1 MSSKLTMRGVSQ
13 QRQVLVMLDGMPLN
27 DKNSGNVDWNA
38 IPVDVVDRIEVVRG
52 TASSLY
58 GTNAVAGVINIITK
72 DVDKQQIKL
81 KAGYGSYG
89 TYRWSVNIAQPIG
102 KKFSVNGGFNKEDSH
117 GYITQKFA
125 ANKAKKTSNKGTK
138 VTGYERVPNKKGE
151 PSYIYGD
158 GGKNTFTQ
166 NNWQVGMQYKFEES
180 KKLSFKMLH
189 NNYKYHSGTDPHT
202 YLYDAAGNSV
212 WSGTVNLAGTS
223 VSLGTYGKNGSKFF
237 SPYYGG
243 KEHSTYALSYNDE
256 DNNLKISAGINDI
269 KDNWYVSGSG
279 GLLTESPSKSWN
291 ISVQKE
297 IFNTEHDKLVV
308 GVDYLFGKTDSADTN
323 LTNWRDRNSKKDV
336 KAFASGKEKTVAA
349 YFENQH
355 RFDDKWK
362 FVLGGRYDSWK
373 NYEGASRY
381 YDKGKLV
388 SDPVLES
395 KRKTMFSPKVALQFK
410 PDEDTSYHVSWG
422 RSFRAPNIFE
432 LYKAAPGGTS
442 VTSTYKDS
450 NPDLNPET
458 VDAIEFGIKKQFNNS
473 KTSISAT
480 YFHSDIED
488 MIYTMDTGKKYH
500 LDALG
505 IDLKWTKPVNAA
517 KGKVDGV
524 EFEIDHQLSDTW
536 DVFVNYTY
544 QNSRITDNPLDR
556 KNEGK
561 QMAYVPK
568 YLFNGGISYHK
579 NKWSGSLVGNYTSKV
594 YSNADHSDYMTGYY
608 GCNDPYFVLNLSTHY
623 QLDKNTC
630 FNLDVNNILNRE
642 YYTYYTAPGR
652 NYFFSVE
659 RKF

>member
-1 MSSKLTMRGVSQ
+1 
-13 QRQVLVMLDGMPLN
+13 
-27 DKNSGNVDWNA
+27 
-38 IPVDVVDRIEVVRG
+38 
-52 TASSLY
+52 
-58 GTNAVAGVINIITK
+58 
-72 DVDKQQIKL
+72 
-81 KAGYGSYG
+81 
-89 TYRWSVNIAQPIG
+89 
-102 KKFSVNGGFNKEDSH
+102 
-117 GYITQKFA
+117 
-125 ANKAKKTSNKGTK
+125 
-138 VTGYERVPNKKGE
+138 
-151 PSYIYGD
+151 
-158 GGKNTFTQ
+158 
-166 NNWQVGMQYKFEES
+166 MQYKFEES

-323 LTNWRDRNSKKDV
+323 LTNWRDRNSKKDI

-373 NYEGASRY
+373 NYDGASRY
-381 YDKGKLV
+381 YNKGKLV

-395 KRKTMFSPKVALQFK
+395 KRKTMFSPKVALQFR

-458 VDAIEFGIKKQFNNS
+458 VDAIEFGIKKQFN
-473 KTSISAT
+473 KIKKIYCDDYPKFELIT
-480 YFHSDIED
+480 YQSYE
-488 MIYTMDTGKKYH
+488 TQLGN
-500 LDALG
+500 ALG
-505 IDLKWTKPVNAA
+505 YSSY
-517 KGKVDGV
+517 
-524 EFEIDHQLSDTW
+524 FE
-536 DVFVNYTY
+536 V
-544 QNSRITDNPLDR
+544 
-556 KNEGK
+556 
-561 QMAYVPK
+561 
-568 YLFNGGISYHK
+568 
-579 NKWSGSLVGNYTSKV
+579 
-594 YSNADHSDYMTGYY
+594 
-608 GCNDPYFVLNLSTHY
+608 
-623 QLDKNTC
+623 LDKMEKDIRKIDFDIALICCGAYGYILSSHIKNMGKSAIELCSYLPNWFGIKIKRYCTK
-630 FNLDVNNILNRE
+630 LDVNKHWNKDWIF
-642 YYTYYTAPGR
+642 P
-652 NYFFSVE
+652 VE
-659 RKF
+659 NPIKKSDEIEESCYWE